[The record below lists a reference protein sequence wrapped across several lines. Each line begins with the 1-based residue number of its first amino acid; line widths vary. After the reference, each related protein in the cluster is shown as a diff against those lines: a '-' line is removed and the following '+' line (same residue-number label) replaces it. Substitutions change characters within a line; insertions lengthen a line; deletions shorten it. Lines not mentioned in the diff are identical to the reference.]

1 MQQQRVGVT
10 PFRYYNQM
18 MTVTIAGEDATSGIE
33 HFVYNYRNASSVS
46 AVNAQLLEAAI
57 EKAEVIQ
64 NGRLFTAR
72 FTIPKYVL
80 QGRNQFNGTVD
91 FEAYDYSDNKSG
103 LNDSERIVVDNL
115 VPTVSV
121 TYNDPVREVNGIA
134 YYAGDI
140 DATVEIH
147 EANFYAEDVQIS
159 VEKDGQSGYGINAN
173 WTENSADVHT
183 GTFRL
188 SEDGDYLLT
197 VNYTDR
203 SGNRME
209 SYTSGQLTIDTQH
222 PGIYVSGLQADSANK
237 EEPYGFTLTV
247 SDSADNLLAGD
258 IVPVLTAVTCDES
271 GNYTTQE
278 VELPAPEMT
287 ENQQSYQIQVENLE
301 ADGIYTLSCKAKD
314 MADQE
319 YDRMTLENGQEYE
332 TVTFSV
338 NRNGSTFRVDED
350 TADLLDQYYVY
361 QVPQDVVIEEINTDP
376 IEHFAVKMN
385 GKVLTEG
392 SDYTTSVTSADGTWS
407 VRTYSVKKELFVEEG
422 EYHLVV
428 ESVDKTDT
436 AAYSD
441 VKNLKLAFVVDQTA
455 PVVVFSGLESGGR
468 YEAQEQTVTAVPTD
482 DGGKLKTFQAVV
494 TDKKGEQKETLITLE
509 GDELETYLAEHD
521 GRISFE
527 IPEGLEQQVTVSC
540 SDHAVKEDGSTNTYN
555 QTFDNV
561 TVSTSKMI
569 IFFANKPLFY
579 GVILVCCAAAAG
591 VIGFVI
597 WKKKKKEEA

>member
-1 MQQQRVGVT
+1 M
-10 PFRYYNQM
+10 
-18 MTVTIAGEDATSGIE
+18 
-33 HFVYNYRNASSVS
+33 
-46 AVNAQLLEAAI
+46 
-57 EKAEVIQ
+57 
-64 NGRLFTAR
+64 
-72 FTIPKYVL
+72 
-80 QGRNQFNGTVD
+80 D
-91 FEAYDYSDNKSG
+91 FEAYDYSGNKSG
-103 LNDSERIVVDNL
+103 LNDSERIVVDNF

-188 SEDGDYLLT
+188 SEDGDYLIT

-209 SYTSGQLTIDTQH
+209 TYTSGQLTIDTQH

-319 YDRMTLENGQEYE
+319 YDRMTLEDGQEYE

-376 IEHFAVKMN
+376 IEHYAVKMN

-392 SDYTTSVTSADGTWS
+392 IDYTTNVTSADGTWS
-407 VRTYSVKKELFVEEG
+407 VRTYSVKKELFAEEG

-540 SDHAVKEDGSTNTYN
+540 SDHAVKKDGSTNTYN

-597 WKKKKKEEA
+597 WKKKKKVKKEEA

>member
-1 MQQQRVGVT
+1 
-10 PFRYYNQM
+10 M

-33 HFVYNYRNASSVS
+33 HFVYNYRNASGVS

-188 SEDGDYLLT
+188 SEDGDYLIT

-209 SYTSGQLTIDTQH
+209 TYTSGQLTIDTQH

-319 YDRMTLENGQEYE
+319 YDRMTLEDGQEYE

-361 QVPQDVVIEEINTDP
+361 QVLQDVVIEEINTNP
-376 IEHFAVKMN
+376 IEHYAVKMN

-392 SDYTTSVTSADGTWS
+392 TDYTTSVTSADGTWS
-407 VRTYSVKKELFVEEG
+407 VRTYSVKKELFAEEG

-441 VKNLKLAFVVDQTA
+441 VKNLKLAFVVDQTD

-597 WKKKKKEEA
+597 WKKKVKKEEA

>member
-1 MQQQRVGVT
+1 
-10 PFRYYNQM
+10 

-33 HFVYNYRNASSVS
+33 HFVYNYRNASGVS
-46 AVNAQLLEAAI
+46 GVNAQLLETAI

-159 VEKDGQSGYGINAN
+159 VAKDGQSGYGINAN

-222 PGIYVSGLQADSANK
+222 PGIYVSGPQADSANK

-319 YDRMTLENGQEYE
+319 YDRMTLEDGQEYE

-509 GDELETYLAEHD
+509 GDQLETYLAEHD

-597 WKKKKKEEA
+597 WKKKKKVKKEEA

>member
-1 MQQQRVGVT
+1 MAD
-10 PFRYYNQM
+10 F
-18 MTVTIAGEDATSGIE
+18 
-33 HFVYNYRNASSVS
+33 
-46 AVNAQLLEAAI
+46 
-57 EKAEVIQ
+57 
-64 NGRLFTAR
+64 
-72 FTIPKYVL
+72 L
-80 QGRNQFNGTVD
+80 QPDLQYQNQFNGTVD

-188 SEDGDYLLT
+188 SEDGDYLIT

-209 SYTSGQLTIDTQH
+209 TYTSGQLTIDTQH

-258 IVPVLTAVTCDES
+258 IAPVLTAVTCDES

-319 YDRMTLENGQEYE
+319 YDRMTLEDGQEYE

-376 IEHFAVKMN
+376 IEHYAVKMN

-392 SDYTTSVTSADGTWS
+392 SDYTTNVTSADGTWS
-407 VRTYSVKKELFVEEG
+407 VRTYAVKKELFAEEG

-441 VKNLKLAFVVDQTA
+441 IKNLKLAFVVDQTA

-494 TDKKGEQKETLITLE
+494 TDKKGEQKETLITLK

-540 SDHAVKEDGSTNTYN
+540 SDHAVKEDGSTNTYD

-597 WKKKKKEEA
+597 WKKKKKVKKEEA

>member
-1 MQQQRVGVT
+1 
-10 PFRYYNQM
+10 
-18 MTVTIAGEDATSGIE
+18 
-33 HFVYNYRNASSVS
+33 
-46 AVNAQLLEAAI
+46 
-57 EKAEVIQ
+57 
-64 NGRLFTAR
+64 
-72 FTIPKYVL
+72 
-80 QGRNQFNGTVD
+80 
-91 FEAYDYSDNKSG
+91 
-103 LNDSERIVVDNL
+103 
-115 VPTVSV
+115 
-121 TYNDPVREVNGIA
+121 
-134 YYAGDI
+134 
-140 DATVEIH
+140 
-147 EANFYAEDVQIS
+147 
-159 VEKDGQSGYGINAN
+159 
-173 WTENSADVHT
+173 
-183 GTFRL
+183 
-188 SEDGDYLLT
+188 
-197 VNYTDR
+197 
-203 SGNRME
+203 
-209 SYTSGQLTIDTQH
+209 
-222 PGIYVSGLQADSANK
+222 
-237 EEPYGFTLTV
+237 
-247 SDSADNLLAGD
+247 
-258 IVPVLTAVTCDES
+258 
-271 GNYTTQE
+271 
-278 VELPAPEMT
+278 MT

-319 YDRMTLENGQEYE
+319 YDRMTLEDGQEYE

-376 IEHFAVKMN
+376 IEHYAVKMN

-392 SDYTTSVTSADGTWS
+392 PDYTTSVTSADGTWS
-407 VRTYSVKKELFVEEG
+407 VRTYSVKKELFAEEG

-494 TDKKGEQKETLITLE
+494 TDKKSEQKETLITLE

-597 WKKKKKEEA
+597 WKKKKKVKKEEA

>member
-1 MQQQRVGVT
+1 
-10 PFRYYNQM
+10 

-33 HFVYNYRNASSVS
+33 HFVYNYRNASGVS
-46 AVNAQLLEAAI
+46 GVNAQLLETAI

-159 VEKDGQSGYGINAN
+159 VAKDGQSGYGINAN

-319 YDRMTLENGQEYE
+319 YDRMTLEDGQEYE

-509 GDELETYLAEHD
+509 GDQLETYLAEHD

-597 WKKKKKEEA
+597 WKKKKKVKKEEA

>member
-1 MQQQRVGVT
+1 M
-10 PFRYYNQM
+10 
-18 MTVTIAGEDATSGIE
+18 
-33 HFVYNYRNASSVS
+33 
-46 AVNAQLLEAAI
+46 LEAAI

-72 FTIPKYVL
+72 FTIPEYVL

-188 SEDGDYLLT
+188 SEDGDYLIT

-209 SYTSGQLTIDTQH
+209 TYTSGQLTIDTQH

-319 YDRMTLENGQEYE
+319 YDRMTLEDGQEYE

-361 QVPQDVVIEEINTDP
+361 QVPQDVVIEEINTNP
-376 IEHFAVKMN
+376 IEHYAVKMN

-392 SDYTTSVTSADGTWS
+392 TDYTTSVTSADGTWS
-407 VRTYSVKKELFVEEG
+407 VRTYSVKKELFAEEG

-597 WKKKKKEEA
+597 WKKKKKVKKEEA

>member
-1 MQQQRVGVT
+1 
-10 PFRYYNQM
+10 

-33 HFVYNYRNASSVS
+33 HFVYNYRNASGVSV
-46 AVNAQLLEAAI
+46 VNAQLLEAAI

-72 FTIPKYVL
+72 FTIPEYVL

-188 SEDGDYLLT
+188 SEDGDYLIT

-203 SGNRME
+203 SGNCME
-209 SYTSGQLTIDTQH
+209 TYTSGQLTIDTQH

-258 IVPVLTAVTCDES
+258 IAPVLTAVTCDES

-319 YDRMTLENGQEYE
+319 YDRMTLEDGQEYE

-376 IEHFAVKMN
+376 IEHYAVKMN

-392 SDYTTSVTSADGTWS
+392 SDYTTNVTSADGTWS
-407 VRTYSVKKELFVEEG
+407 VRTYAVKKELFAEEG

-441 VKNLKLAFVVDQTA
+441 IKNLKLAFVVDQTA

-494 TDKKGEQKETLITLE
+494 TDKKGEQKETLITLK

-540 SDHAVKEDGSTNTYN
+540 SDHAVKEDGSTNTYD

-597 WKKKKKEEA
+597 WKKKKKVKKEEA